1 MRLGSNPN
9 KQVDQE
15 EQSNYL
21 HQVIVPVYIPNE
33 EGYFVDALKILKI
46 CIDSLC
52 NTVHD
57 RTYITVVNNGSC
69 SKVVHYLDS
78 LFSEKKIHE
87 LIQTDNIGKINAVF
101 KGLAGNNIPL
111 VTITDADV
119 LFLSDWQTETMNI
132 FCHIPKAGVVGIVP
146 QFKMYTT
153 LSGNTLFDNLF
164 SKKLKFLPLKN
175 PDAIVHFYDSIGWGR
190 DYNQDYLKLGLGLE
204 NDVVKCFI
212 GAGHFVATYK
222 KDIFDEIVTFIGGKK
237 VAGIGEAYID
247 TKGLKKDYWRLS
259 TQGNH
264 AYHMGN
270 VYEDWMVAPPKK
282 DTLSN
287 YSNIHFAKRKKM
299 NKIIFFIK
307 NRIIKKLISMRWLL
321 KLFFKWKKLPKEM
334 IEKY

>member
-9 KQVDQE
+9 KQVEQ
-15 EQSNYL
+15 EQSKFL

-33 EGYFVDALKILKI
+33 EGYFVDALRILKI
-46 CIDSLC
+46 CLDSLL

-69 SKVVHYLDS
+69 ENVVRYLDS
-78 LFSEKKIHE
+78 LFSDKKIQE
-87 LIQTDNIGKINAVF
+87 LIHTDSIGKINAVF

-132 FCHIPKAGVVGIVP
+132 FCNVPKAGVVGIVP

-153 LSGNTLFDNLF
+153 LSGNTLLDNLF
-164 SKKLKFLPLKN
+164 NKRLQFLPIKN
-175 PDAIVHFYDSIGWGR
+175 PEGIIHFYDSIGWGR
-190 DYNQDYLKLGLGLE
+190 EYNQDYLKLGLGLE
-204 NDVVKCFI
+204 YDAVKCFV

-222 KDIFDEIVTFIGGKK
+222 KDIFEEIVSFIGGKK

-247 TKGLKKDYWRLS
+247 TKGLKKDYWRLT
-259 TQGNH
+259 TQGNY

-270 VYEDWMVAPPKK
+270 VYEEWMNVPQKQ
-282 DTLSN
+282 TTFLN
-287 YSNIHFAKRKKM
+287 YSNIYFTKRKKM
-299 NKIIFFIK
+299 NPMVYFVK
-307 NRIIKKLISMRWLL
+307 NRIIKKLISIKWVL

>member
-69 SKVVHYLDS
+69 ANVVHYLDS

-87 LIQTDNIGKINAVF
+87 LIHTDNIGKINAVF
-101 KGLAGNNIPL
+101 KGLSGNNIPL

-132 FCHIPKAGVVGIVP
+132 FCNIPKAGVVGIVP
-146 QFKMYTT
+146 QFKMFTA

-164 SKKLKFLPLKN
+164 TNRLQFLPLKN
-175 PDAIVHFYDSIGWGR
+175 PKGMIRFYDSIGWGR
-190 DYNQDYLKLGLGLE
+190 DYNQDYLKLGLGLKF
-204 NDVVKCFI
+204 DTVQCLV

-270 VYEDWMVAPPKK
+270 VFEEWMVAPLKK
-282 DTLSN
+282 DTLPN
-287 YSNIHFAKRKKM
+287 YSNIHFGKRKKM
-299 NKIIFFIK
+299 NRIAFFIK

-334 IEKY
+334 IETY